1 MLKTYQK
8 FIIKDF
14 IIKYLIISITFL
26 FLIITLGI
34 LEEITFLKNIEKNF
48 LLPYFLTF
56 LNAPI
61 TLFEIF
67 PFIFLLTTQYLFLDL
82 FRNEE
87 LTLLKIN
94 GLSNIKI
101 LSLLFFISV
110 LIGIFNTTVI
120 YNIASKFKFHYSNI
134 KNELS
139 NDNKYL
145 AMVTDSGLWI
155 KDEINENVFI
165 IKSNLIQGDFLKQ
178 TIINEFDK
186 NFELVRTIQSPH
198 INITDTKWIIFNPVI
213 TKDNIKQVKN
223 SKILLETN
231 FNKDKITNLFSNI
244 STLAILE
251 LFDLKSDFEKL
262 GYSSR
267 EIDLHL
273 LELFTLP
280 IFCGIL
286 SLISGIIMFQIKNRG
301 SSVFIIIFGILASV
315 LIYYINFLFISLG
328 INGKIPVLASVTF
341 PMVLL
346 SLLSL
351 IFLIRINEK

>member
-1 MLKTYQK
+1 MFKTYQK

-14 IIKYLIISITFL
+14 LIKYLNISITFL
-26 FLIITLGI
+26 FLIVTLGI
-34 LEEITFLKNIEKNF
+34 LEEITFLKDVENNF

-87 LTLLKIN
+87 LILLKVN

-101 LSLLFFISV
+101 LGLLFFISV
-110 LIGIFNTTVI
+110 LVGIFNTTVI
-120 YNIASKFKFHYSNI
+120 YNIASKFKFYYSNI

-155 KDEINENVFI
+155 KDEINQNILI
-165 IKSNLIQGDFLKQ
+165 IKSNQIKGNILKQ
-178 TIINEFDK
+178 TIINEFDE
-186 NFELVRTIQSPH
+186 NFELIKTIQSPI
-198 INITDTKWIIFNPVI
+198 INISDTKWIIFNPII
-213 TKDNIKQVKN
+213 TKDNIKQEVN
-223 SKILLETN
+223 SEIFLETN
-231 FNKDKITNLFSNI
+231 FNEEKINNLFSNI
-244 STLAILE
+244 STLAIFE
-251 LFDLKSDFEKL
+251 LFNLKNDFKKL

-273 LELFTLP
+273 LKLFTLP
-280 IFCGIL
+280 LFCGIL

-301 SSVFIIIFGILASV
+301 SFALIIIFGILASV
-315 LIYYINFLFISLG
+315 FIYYINFLFMSLG
-328 INGKIPVLASVTF
+328 INGKIPVLVSVSF
-341 PMVLL
+341 PMILL